1 MKNTNALIGSKKIFQ
16 NIYCDLAISVR
27 LRDDD
32 KITTGKA
39 DKKNG
44 ISKAIIWWRALNPPM
59 NGYLL
64 LLAHENNNAI
74 NGKNPSIAKAAINP
88 TSTSATTQPDAT
100 GINATT
106 AAAVATNIIGAN
118 QNIGLSA
125 PEGTIISFVI
135 SFRPSASNWKI
146 PSTLPAYSGP
156 IRNCILASNFRST
169 NIVTAAINAA
179 NSKPR
184 KNCSSKEIRMHKK
197 LKNRECPRRINHH

>member
-1 MKNTNALIGSKKIFQ
+1 MN
-16 NIYCDLAISVR
+16 

-74 NGKNPSIAKAAINP
+74 NGKKPNIAKAAINP
-88 TSTSATTQPDAT
+88 TSTSATTQPGAT

-106 AAAVATNIIGAN
+106 AAEVATNSIGAK
-118 QNIGLSA
+118 
-125 PEGTIISFVI
+125 PEYWFIS
-135 SFRPSASNWKI
+135 P
-146 PSTLPAYSGP
+146 
-156 IRNCILASNFRST
+156 
-169 NIVTAAINAA
+169 
-179 NSKPR
+179 
-184 KNCSSKEIRMHKK
+184 
-197 LKNRECPRRINHH
+197 